1 MSDSRRALTARP
13 VVRAPDQPTTWRRR
27 RGLSGAEERFA
38 WLMVSPSL
46 LALVLVGTVPL
57 VALIVMGFYRID
69 LVGFLPNGYTGLDNY
84 RTLIADDRFWHSFAI
99 MVIYTVVSVTLQLV
113 IGLALAVALL
123 RPVRGQAVLRI
134 AVLLPMI
141 LAPVVVGLAW
151 RTLLLT
157 PDYGLLDAISQ
168 AIGFGSKP
176 WLTNP
181 TWALASVIAIH
192 TWQWTPFAFLVFTAS
207 LHALPPE
214 PFEAAMLDGAN
225 GWQRFRDL
233 TLPML
238 RMSIIVVVI
247 LRTMIALRAFDAI
260 YSATGGGPGTATEIL
275 NLYAYRT
282 SFTSLNLGY
291 GATLGT
297 VLLLVTIVTSWLVFR
312 FRQAR

>member
-1 MSDSRRALTARP
+1 MNDSRRALTVNPA
-13 VVRAPDQPTTWRRR
+13 VSAPEQSKVWRRR
-27 RGLSGAEERFA
+27 RGLRGTEERFA

-46 LALVLVGTVPL
+46 LALLLVGTIPL
-57 VALIVMGFYRID
+57 VALIGMGFYRID
-69 LVGFLPNGYTGLDNY
+69 LIGFLPNGYTGLANY
-84 RTLIADDRFWHSFAI
+84 RTLIADDRFWHSFEI

-113 IGLALAVALL
+113 IGLALAIALL
-123 RPVRGQAVLRI
+123 RPVRGQAALRI

-168 AIGFGSKP
+168 AIGLGSKP
-176 WLTNP
+176 WLTDP

-207 LHALPPE
+207 LHAMPSE

-225 GWQRFRDL
+225 GWRRFRDL